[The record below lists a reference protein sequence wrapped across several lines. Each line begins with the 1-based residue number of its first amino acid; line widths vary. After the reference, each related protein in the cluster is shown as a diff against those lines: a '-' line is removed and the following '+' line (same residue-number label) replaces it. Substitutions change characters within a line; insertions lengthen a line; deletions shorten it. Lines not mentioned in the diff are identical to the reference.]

1 MLHYAFVSDRRRPSC
16 MKSAGAVIAIAA
28 FYFDGGLLLGR
39 VVLVESFAGHCRRQ
53 QLVTA
58 NYDAAVK
65 RRRIQQLSPAARTS
79 SSPSLRRRPAVFLPP
94 TLRRHR
100 KSSSLS
106 LTYNNNDDDN
116 NDGSSGIDPLIT
128 RASLALR
135 ASSWVSWWSQLILT
149 VVSAVTFLFAR
160 NVLVDAAAVGSSSS
174 ARVLGKFVLPGA
186 GIALSSLSIV
196 WTWGQRRLARRLVR
210 QLGRDG
216 NSNNNSSN
224 NNNSKKKKNK
234 STNIIQS
241 KVHVANLLRRTI
253 RVGCILNLLGLL
265 TSIAGAQVIVG
276 TLAAKSMQVFVAT
289 GSGVVGGGGVL
300 QALQPLDVLIVQ
312 ANTNILSSHFVSLV
326 CLLYLTRI
334 IDALDPPSLDDD
346 DDDEEHI
353 VNNI

>member
-1 MLHYAFVSDRRRPSC
+1 MRPL
-16 MKSAGAVIAIAA
+16 AIAA

-39 VVLVESFAGHCRRQ
+39 VVLVESFRAAGRRQ
-53 QLVTA
+53 RLVTA
-58 NYDAAVK
+58 NYDAAAK
-65 RRRIQQLSPAARTS
+65 RRRIQQLTSPRTS
-79 SSPSLRRRPAVFLPP
+79 SSPRRRPAVPP

-106 LTYNNNDDDN
+106 LTYDDDDDD
-116 NDGSSGIDPLIT
+116 DGSGGIDPLIT

-135 ASSWVSWWSQLILT
+135 ASSWASWWSQSILT

-160 NVLVDAAAVGSSSS
+160 NVLVDAVGSSSS
-174 ARVLGKFVLPGA
+174 SAGALGKFALPGA
-186 GIALSSLSIV
+186 GIALSSLSIA

-210 QLGRDG
+210 RPGRDG
-216 NSNNNSSN
+216 NSNNNGSN
-224 NNNSKKKKNK
+224 DNNKKKKNK

-241 KVHVANLLRRTI
+241 KVHVANLLRRTM
-253 RVGCILNLLGLL
+253 RVGCMLNLLGLL

-276 TLAAKSMQVFVAT
+276 TLAAKSMQVFVAA
-289 GSGVVGGGGVL
+289 GSGVVGGGGML

-346 DDDEEHI
+346 DDDI